1 RELAAQLSAAV
12 TPQEVL
18 DIVADRVGALLGAH
32 MINIS
37 VLNPAGDTLS
47 LVITRQTSKGAQDR
61 FATYPVDAPLPSRDA
76 LMSRQP
82 VLIRNLAERHERYP
96 VLAGENAEH
105 RSFAVLPL
113 LSAGR
118 ALGVLALGWHAEQ
131 DYPTST
137 VVMAEEVAAL
147 CAAALDRAERY

>member
-1 RELAAQLSAAV
+1 MARVRPPRSALDVAPGHGRHRAIRGLAAQLSAAV

-82 VLIRNLAERHERYP
+82 VLI
-96 VLAGENAEH
+96 
-105 RSFAVLPL
+105 
-113 LSAGR
+113 
-118 ALGVLALGWHAEQ
+118 
-131 DYPTST
+131 
-137 VVMAEEVAAL
+137 
-147 CAAALDRAERY
+147 